1 MKKSARYI
9 FIALIIIFLALSAGQ
24 AEEDYY
30 VDIGLTHPV
39 VYPGEPINLMV
50 SGNMKSEVKKN
61 IRKIAILRIYQLSEE
76 DLNKDYKQAI
86 SGRNPLQKVKKI
98 LNFPYDGDE
107 WFYINDKLQIKG
119 LPAGNYLFVLSS
131 DARESMHP
139 VNVTRL
145 GVITKTDNEKLL
157 IFVQDHKTGEPVK
170 GAEIKIID
178 HSKQKTY
185 NALTGDDGIKIV
197 YYSEM
202 KDYVKGSSLQVFA
215 KKGNDSATTYSC
227 AYNTSAQFKG
237 YIYTDRPIYRPA
249 QKVYIKGMLRSY
261 KDGKFF
267 LAMDEKVAIKI
278 TDPKGKQIKK
288 VDLNTDQYG
297 NVSTDFL
304 LEEKPSLGVYQIS
317 LTMSKGIAGGTFKVE
332 EYRKPEFEIIVKPG
346 KEFYVQSDKIKAE
359 VFAKYYFGSPVPD
372 TKFTY
377 QVMRSYYF
385 PYQNSCDWWEE
396 DYMSGRYSYGYGG
409 VVASGNG
416 ITGKDGKATI
426 SFDAEKWDNDAV
438 YTIVIRMVDKSRRE
452 VTGSSS
458 LKVTRGEFYLSVDA
472 DKYFYET
479 GDKVNLKIKALNYQ
493 GRPVETPFTL
503 KIVREIY
510 EKNKST
516 TKEVVTKELKTDD
529 AGSTMFVFTPDS
541 PGYYHVELRA
551 KDSKKNEISHTQ
563 YFYCSSEEAYYSW
576 FNFSNI
582 DVIQDKSYYET
593 GDTATLFLTIP
604 DKDAWALVLV
614 EGEKIHKYQVV
625 KFKGNS
631 TVMKLNIPESYAPN
645 IFLSITYFK
654 NSEYRHGNKRIAV
667 PDKKNFMTV
676 KIKHDREKY
685 RPRETATFKIETLD
699 YRNNPLTAQVTM
711 GVADESIYAVNPET
725 APNIQ
730 QFFYGLKNN
739 QVYTNVSFY
748 NYNSPAGMV
757 DYDSYELDEGL
768 SNKET
773 ARSIAPG
780 ESKPKS
786 KIQASGK
793 KDMVQPDFVREFF
806 PDTCFFNPNI
816 ITDQNGTASVTVA
829 LPDSLT
835 TWRATARGITTD
847 TKVGE
852 STDKITVRKELL
864 VRLITP
870 RFLTERD
877 EPVITG
883 IIHNYLKTEKEV
895 VVKLKVTGVKLLDKE
910 EVKVKIKPGDSAKI
924 DWKIRA
930 DRMGEASFLL
940 TGLTDEESDAMKL
953 KIPVLAHGTE
963 KYSAQSG
970 ATEQSESVSLEL
982 PDQCN
987 QNTANLLIRVS
998 PSIASSMFGALK
1010 YLAGYPYGCVEQTMS
1025 RFLPTVIVSKAIG
1038 RFDIYDEKLNRE
1050 LPKMIQKGLDRLYDF
1065 HHSDGGWGWWKDD
1078 ESHPYMTAYVVYGLT
1093 RASDAGY
1100 QIRKD
1105 KISQAISWLENNY
1118 GKEKD
1123 FSTKTYMLFAMSEAG
1138 KFNKQ
1143 WALDLYSERNSLDNY
1158 SCALLALIFNK
1169 NNMKDKALEMI
1180 SILEN
1185 TVEDAGTVCTWKGK
1199 SNHYGWTDN
1208 QVETTAYVL
1217 MAFVKVKP
1225 ESPLVVKAVRY
1236 LSISRTGDRW
1246 FSTKDT
1252 AAAVMALTEY
1262 LQISKELHADYSG
1275 TITVNGKV
1283 VQQFTF
1289 TDKDVGGKEL
1299 EFHIPGKYLLV
1310 GKNSITFE
1318 KKGTGKLYFSAFL
1331 VHYTKEENI
1340 KSESAGFKVK
1350 REYFLINTKAK
1361 EGDKDYLI
1369 PINGLQAKLISQ
1381 DPVFVKLTVTGSAN
1395 YEYAMVEDPKPAGF
1409 EIEDKPDSV
1418 PDPGNMVK
1426 SRHYMPYN
1434 YAQKEIRDDR
1444 MVFFITHFSK
1454 GTNTFTY
1461 TMRAETPGEFHTM
1474 PAKASLM
1481 YIPEIGGIS
1490 DEMIFNIEE
1499 KTDNASRSLGIPVA
1513 ENTPKGFW
1521 DSLFAL
1527 FEKR

>member
-1 MKKSARYI
+1 MKKSAKYL
-9 FIALIIIFLALSAGQ
+9 FIALIIMFLALSAGQ
-24 AEEDYY
+24 ADEDYY
-30 VDIGLTHPV
+30 VDIGFRHPV
-39 VYPGEPINLMV
+39 IYPGEQIDLII
-50 SGNMKSEVKKN
+50 SGNTKSEVKEN
-61 IRKIAILRIYQLSEE
+61 IKKIAILRIYQVSEDE
-76 DLNKDYKQAI
+76 LAKDCKEVI
-86 SGRNPLQKVKKI
+86 KSKNPLQKIKKVMD
-98 LNFPYDGDE
+98 FPYDGDE
-107 WFYINDKLQIKG
+107 WFYYNDKIQVKG
-119 LPAGNYLFVLSS
+119 LPAGHYYFVLNS
-131 DARESMHP
+131 DSRENIHP

-145 GVITKTDNEKLL
+145 GVITKADKEKVL
-157 IFVQDHKTGEPVK
+157 IFVQDHKTGEPIK
-170 GAEIKIID
+170 GASLKIID
-178 HSKQKTY
+178 HERRKTY
-185 NALTGDDGIKIV
+185 NAVTDKSGLKVINYKDIKG
-197 YYSEM
+197 
-202 KDYVKGSSLQVFA
+202 YVQGNSLQVVA
-215 KKGNDSATTYSC
+215 KKGNDSATTFSC
-227 AYNTSAQFKG
+227 SYNTPAQLKG

-249 QKVYIKGMLRSY
+249 QKVYVKGMLRSY
-261 KDGKFF
+261 KDGKYF
-267 LAMDEKVAIKI
+267 LAMDEKVTVKI
-278 TDPKGKQIKK
+278 TDPKGKEIKK
-288 VDLNTDQYG
+288 TELKTDQYG

-304 LEEKPSLGVYQIS
+304 LEEKPALGVYQIS
-317 LTMSKGIAGGTFKVE
+317 LTMSKGNAGGSFKVE
-332 EYRKPEFEIIVKPG
+332 EYRKPEFEIIVKPE
-346 KEFYVQSDKIKAE
+346 KEYYVQSDKISAE
-359 VFAKYYFGSPVPD
+359 VLARYYFGSPVPD
-372 TKFTY
+372 TKFSY

-385 PYQNSCDWWEE
+385 PWQSSYDWWEE
-396 DYMSGRYSYGYGG
+396 DYMSGRYMYGYGG

-416 ITGKDGKATI
+416 VTGKDGKATI
-426 SFDAEKWDNDAV
+426 NFDAQKWENDAV

-458 LKVTRGEFYLSVDA
+458 LKVTRGEFYMSMNA

-479 GDKVNLKIKALNYQ
+479 GDKVNLKIKAQNYQ
-493 GRPVETPFTL
+493 GKPVETPFTL
-503 KIVREIY
+503 KITREIY
-510 EKNKST
+510 EKNKSM
-516 TKEVVTKELKTDD
+516 KKDVLTKELKTDD
-529 AGSTMFVFTPDS
+529 TGTTNYTFTPDS
-541 PGYYHVELRA
+541 PGYYHVELKA
-551 KDSKKNEISHTQ
+551 KDSKKNEVTYIQ
-563 YFYCSSEEAYYSW
+563 YFYCSSKDTYYSW
-576 FNFSNI
+576 YNFNNI
-582 DVIQDKSYYET
+582 DIIQDKSFYEM
-593 GDTATLFLTIP
+593 GNTATLFLTIP
-604 DKDAWALVLV
+604 DKDSWALVMV

-631 TVMKLNIPESYAPN
+631 TVMKLKIPGNYAPN
-645 IFLSITYFK
+645 VFISITYFK
-654 NSEYRHGNKRIAV
+654 NKEYRHGIKRIAI

-685 RPRETATFKIETLD
+685 RPRETATFKIQTLD
-699 YRNNPLTAQVTM
+699 YKNKPLTAQVTM

-739 QVYTNVSFY
+739 QVYTNVSYY
-748 NYNSPAGMV
+748 NYSAPGGLIE
-757 DYDSYELDEGL
+757 YDNYDLDEGIAD
-768 SNKET
+768 KET
-773 ARSIAPG
+773 SRSEAPR
-780 ESKPKS
+780 ESKPMGKMKS
-786 KIQASGK
+786 SVN
-793 KDMVQPDFVREFF
+793 KDMVQPEFVREFF
-806 PDTCFFNPNI
+806 PDTCYFNPNI
-816 ITDQNGTASVTVA
+816 ITDQKGNASVTVA

-835 TWRATARGITTD
+835 TWRATARAITTN

-852 STDKITVRKELL
+852 ATDKITVRKELL

-883 IIHNYLKTEKEV
+883 IIHNYLKEEKEV
-895 VVKLKVTGVKLLDKE
+895 IVQLKANGVKLLDKE

-924 DWKIRA
+924 DWKVKA
-930 DRMGEASFLL
+930 DSMGEASFLL
-940 TGLTDEESDAMKL
+940 KALTDEESDAMKL
-953 KIPVLAHGTE
+953 KIPILPHGTE
-963 KYSAQSG
+963 KFSAQSG
-970 ATEQSESVSLEL
+970 ATEESESVSLEL

-1025 RFLPTVIVSKAIG
+1025 RFLPTVIVSKAVG
-1038 RFDIYDEKLNRE
+1038 SFDIYDEKLNKE
-1050 LPKMIQKGLDRLYDF
+1050 LPKMVQKGLDRLYDF
-1065 HHSDGGWGWWKDD
+1065 HHSDGGWGWWKSD

-1093 RASDAGY
+1093 RASNAGY
-1100 QIRKD
+1100 QIRND
-1105 KISQAISWLENNY
+1105 KVTQAVSWLENNY
-1118 GKEKD
+1118 EKQKD

-1158 SCALLALIFNK
+1158 SCALLALMFAK
-1169 NNMKDKALEMI
+1169 NNMKDNALEMI

-1185 TVEDAGTVCTWKGK
+1185 TAEDAGTVCTWKGK
-1199 SNHYGWTDN
+1199 ADSYGWTDN
-1208 QVETTAYVL
+1208 QVETTAYAL
-1217 MAFVKVKP
+1217 MALIKVKP

-1236 LSISRTGDRW
+1236 LAISRNGERW

-1262 LQISKELHADYSG
+1262 LQISKELNADYAG

-1283 VQQFTF
+1283 MQQFTF
-1289 TDKDVGGKEL
+1289 TGKDVGGKEL

-1318 KKGTGKLYFSAFL
+1318 KKGKGKLYFSAFL

-1340 KSESAGFKVK
+1340 RAESAGFKVK
-1350 REYFLINTKAK
+1350 REYFLINPKAK

-1369 PINGLQAKLISQ
+1369 PINGQQAKLVSQ
-1381 DPVFVKLTVTGSAN
+1381 DLVFVKLTVTGSST

-1418 PDPGNMVK
+1418 PDPGNMEK
-1426 SRHYMPYN
+1426 SRRYMPYY
-1434 YAQKEIRDDR
+1434 YAQREIRDDR

-1499 KTDNASRSLGIPVA
+1499 KTENASRNLGIPVVQ
-1513 ENTPKGFW
+1513 ENPRGFW
-1521 DSLFAL
+1521 DNLIAL
-1527 FEKR
+1527 FK

>member
-1 MKKSARYI
+1 MNKFVRYI
-9 FIALIIIFLALSAGQ
+9 IVAIIIIFLSLSAGQ
-24 AEEDYY
+24 ADEDYY
-30 VDIGLTHPV
+30 VDIGFRQQV
-39 VYPGEPINLMV
+39 IYPGEPINLDI
-50 SGNMKSEVKKN
+50 SGNMKSKIKKD
-61 IRKIAILRIYQLSEE
+61 IRKIAILRIYKLAEE
-76 DLNKDYKQAI
+76 DLGKDYKQVI
-86 SGRNPLQKVKKI
+86 SGKNPLQKVKKV
-98 LNFPYDGDE
+98 LNFTYDGDE
-107 WFYINDKLQIKG
+107 WFYINDKLQVKG
-119 LPAGNYLFVLSS
+119 LPSGHYLFALSS
-131 DARESMHP
+131 EARENFHP
-139 VNVTRL
+139 VNITRL

-170 GAEIKIID
+170 GAELLIID
-178 HSKQKTY
+178 SERQKTY
-185 NALTGDDGIKIV
+185 NALSGDDGLKVV

-202 KDYVKGSSLQVFA
+202 KDYVKGSNLQVMA
-215 KKGNDSATTYSC
+215 KKGNDSATTFSR
-227 AYNTSAQFKG
+227 AYDIPARLKG
-237 YIYTDRPIYRPA
+237 YIYTDRPIYRPS
-249 QKVYIKGMLRSY
+249 QKVYVKGMLRTY
-261 KDGKFF
+261 TDGKFS
-267 LAMDEKVAIKI
+267 LARDEKVAVKI
-278 TDPKGKQIKK
+278 VDPKGKQIKK
-288 VDLNTDQYG
+288 VELKTDQYG

-304 LEEKPSLGVYQIS
+304 LTEKPALGVYQIN
-317 LTMSKGIAGGTFKVE
+317 LTMAKSDARGTFKVE

-346 KEFYVQSDKIKAE
+346 KDFYVQSDKINAE

-372 TKFTY
+372 TKFSY

-385 PYQNSCDWWEE
+385 PYQSAYEWWEE

-416 ITGKDGKATI
+416 ITGKDGKAKI
-426 SFDAEKWDNDAV
+426 SFDAQKWENDAV
-438 YTIVIRMVDKSRRE
+438 YTIVVRMVDKSRRE
-452 VTGSSS
+452 VTGTSS
-458 LKVTRGEFYLSVDA
+458 LKVTRGEFYLSADA

-479 GDKVNLKIKALNYQ
+479 GDKVNLKIKALNYR
-493 GRPVETPFTL
+493 GKPVETPLTV
-503 KIVREIY
+503 KIVRTVY
-510 EKNKST
+510 KKNKSE
-516 TKEVVTKELKTDD
+516 TKDVLTKDLKTND
-529 AGSTMFVFTPDS
+529 AGTTQFVFTPDS
-541 PGYYHVELRA
+541 PGYYNVQLKA
-551 KDSKKNEISHTQ
+551 KDSKKNEISYTQ
-563 YFYCSSEEAYYSW
+563 YFYCSSEDAYYSW
-576 FNFSNI
+576 YNFSNI
-582 DVIQDKSYYET
+582 DVIQDKSYYEA
-593 GDTATLFLTIP
+593 GETATLFLTIP
-604 DKDAWALVLV
+604 DKDAWALVAV
-614 EGEKIHKYQVV
+614 EGDQIHKYQVL
-625 KFKGNS
+625 KFEGNS
-631 TVMKLNIPESYAPN
+631 SVMKLNIPESYAPN
-645 IFLSITYFK
+645 VFLSITYLK
-654 NSEYRHGNKRIAV
+654 NREYRHGSKRIAI

-685 RPRETATFKIETLD
+685 KPRETATFKIETLD

-748 NYNSPAGMV
+748 NYSAPGGLIE
-757 DYDSYELDEGL
+757 YDSYDLDETI
-768 SNKET
+768 SDKEMT
-773 ARSIAPG
+773 KSESPG
-780 ESKPKS
+780 KSKPKS
-786 KIQASGK
+786 RIQATGK

-852 STDKITVRKELL
+852 ATDKITVRKELL

-877 EPVITG
+877 EPIITG
-883 IIHNYLKTEKEV
+883 IVHNYLKTEKEV
-895 VVKLKVTGVKLLDKE
+895 VVQLKVTGVKLLDKE

-924 DWKIRA
+924 DWKVKA
-930 DRMGEASFLL
+930 DRIGEASFLL
-940 TGLTDEESDAMKL
+940 KALTDEESDAMKL
-953 KIPVLAHGTE
+953 KIPILAHGTE

-970 ATEQSESVSLEL
+970 ATGKSESVILEL

-987 QNTANLLIRVS
+987 RNTANLLIRVS

-1038 RFDIYDEKLNRE
+1038 RFDIYDEKLNKE
-1050 LPKMIQKGLDRLYDF
+1050 LPKMVQKGFERLYDF

-1100 QIRKD
+1100 QTRKD

-1118 GKEKD
+1118 EKQSD

-1158 SCALLALIFNK
+1158 SCALLALMFEK
-1169 NNMKDKALEMI
+1169 NNMKENALEMI

-1185 TVEDAGTVCTWKGK
+1185 SAEDAGTMCTWKGK

-1208 QVETTAYVL
+1208 QVETTAYAL
-1217 MAFVKVKP
+1217 MAFIKVKP
-1225 ESPLVVKAVRY
+1225 DSPLVVKAVRY

-1275 TITVNGKV
+1275 TVAVNGKIV
-1283 VQQFTF
+1283 KQFTF

-1299 EFHIPGKYLLV
+1299 EFRIPGKYLLM
-1310 GKNSITFE
+1310 GKNNIIFE
-1318 KKGTGKLYFSAFL
+1318 KNGDGKLYFSAFL

-1340 KSESAGFKVK
+1340 KAESAGFKVK
-1350 REYFLINTKAK
+1350 REYFLINPKVD
-1361 EGDKDYLI
+1361 EGDKKYLI

-1381 DPVFVKLTVTGSAN
+1381 DKVFVKLTVTGSAN

-1409 EIEDKPDSV
+1409 EIEDKPESI
-1418 PDPGNMVK
+1418 PESGGKMK
-1426 SRHYMPYN
+1426 SLRYMPYN
-1434 YAQKEIRDDR
+1434 YAQREIRDDR
-1444 MVFFITHFSK
+1444 MVFFITHFNK

-1474 PAKASLM
+1474 PAKATLM

-1490 DEMIFNIEE
+1490 NEMIFNIEE
-1499 KTDNASRSLGIPVA
+1499 KTDNASRSLGVPIA
-1513 ENTPKGFW
+1513 EESPRGFW
-1521 DSLFAL
+1521 DNLSAL
-1527 FEKR
+1527 FQ